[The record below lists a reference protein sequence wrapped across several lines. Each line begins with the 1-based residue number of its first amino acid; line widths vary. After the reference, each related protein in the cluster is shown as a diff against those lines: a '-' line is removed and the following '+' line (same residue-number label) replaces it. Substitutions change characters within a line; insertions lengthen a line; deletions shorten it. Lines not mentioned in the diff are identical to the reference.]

1 MKISKDIYRM
11 RDMVS
16 YLYVRNRD
24 NPWSI
29 YLKGVLDCFEWI
41 LRDED
46 E

>member
-1 MKISKDIYRM
+1 MKIKKDIHTM
-11 RDMVS
+11 RDTIS

-24 NPWSI
+24 NPFAI
-29 YLKGVLDCFEWI
+29 YLKGVLDAFEWI